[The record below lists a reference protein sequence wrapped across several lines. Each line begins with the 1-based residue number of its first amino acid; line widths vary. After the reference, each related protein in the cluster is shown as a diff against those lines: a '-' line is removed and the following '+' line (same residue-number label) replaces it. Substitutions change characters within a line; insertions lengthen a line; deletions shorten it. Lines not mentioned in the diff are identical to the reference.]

1 MTWLLFGSQLDGRC
15 SLYDYPLFF
24 ELRNMCNNTAKYD
37 MRNLRWAGL
46 YQRAPFNTVTF
57 VNNHDLDAK
66 NTRILNSMP
75 LAYAMAATVPGLL
88 GIYVKDWLDKLGY
101 GYDDKL
107 INALWFRHFAAQGE
121 MVWRWLDHQFVVYER
136 LGFGDAPG
144 GLIIL
149 NNDSWQVGGYW
160 VTVQTHWRNTWL
172 HDYSGHMPDN
182 VKTDSDG
189 RVRIGV
195 KRNDYGSGYALY
207 APDVLQGKSI
217 SIHGRPTV
225 QYFEGAHDLNYAPAK
240 STGSPVM
247 AIWCAPHKP
256 IHLAKSYGDVEYEV
270 KDDDGH
276 IVISRGHWSGDT
288 RKRGWHHVVAY
299 ANGGSDTAY
308 KVRAEYWATRS
319 IKKGE

>member
-1 MTWLLFGSQLDGRC
+1 
-15 SLYDYPLFF
+15 
-24 ELRNMCNNTAKYD
+24 

-136 LGFGDAPG
+136 LGSVMRPADSSSS
-144 GLIIL
+144 
-149 NNDSWQVGGYW
+149 NNDFGKQA
-160 VTVQTHWRNTWL
+160 VTGSPCKALAQHWL

-182 VKTDSDG
+182 VKTDSDAESN
-189 RVRIGV
+189 RV
-195 KRNDYGSGYALY
+195 KRKTTAPATRSMHPMYCRGRALH
-207 APDVLQGKSI
+207 SW
-217 SIHGRPTV
+217 RPRCSTS
-225 QYFEGAHDLNYAPAK
+225 EGAHDLNYAPR
-240 STGSPVM
+240 SRLVVRLWPSVRT
-247 AIWCAPHKP
+247 HKP
-256 IHLAKSYGDVEYEV
+256 FTSPRATAMWNTKS
-270 KDDDGH
+270 KTTMATSSSH
-276 IVISRGHWSGDT
+276 AVIDGDT
-288 RKRGWHHVVAY
+288 RKRG
-299 ANGGSDTAY
+299 GITSSRTQCGSDTHT
-308 KVRAEYWATRS
+308 RCERS
-319 IKKGE
+319 IGRHVHQKGE